1 MPAHPTV
8 ISLKKLGLRT
18 NSTTSTSQLVAE
30 STNLG
35 LELLNLQWETPITE
49 TYYMYWNIATRNPS
63 IYQLRFIIRRPFNST
78 SRKVNWK
85 EFFNKPSALSLT
97 TNGSQC
103 ALRLTETAQPIP
115 SPSDSTSASELVFLG
130 KEKLQPFVL
139 VDLIAACLGRMNF
152 ISTNMF
158 QVCFFQNTWE
168 KDFCS
173 QCIGCERE
181 NNLWLHRHRPLTG
194 RKHSP
199 PVV

>member
-1 MPAHPTV
+1 MPAHSTV
-8 ISLKKLGLRT
+8 FLLMNKLGLRT

-30 STNLG
+30 STNLS
-35 LELLNLQWETPITE
+35 LELFNLQWGTPITE
-49 TYYMYWNIATRNPS
+49 TYYKCWKIATRKPS
-63 IYQLRFIIRRPFNST
+63 VHQLRFIVQMPFDST
-78 SRKVNWK
+78 SKKVNWK
-85 EFFNKPSALSLT
+85 EFFNKPSTLSLT

-139 VDLIAACLGRMNF
+139 VDLIATCLGRINF

-173 QCIGCERE
+173 QCIGCER
-181 NNLWLHRHRPLTG
+181 
-194 RKHSP
+194 KIII
-199 PVV
+199 